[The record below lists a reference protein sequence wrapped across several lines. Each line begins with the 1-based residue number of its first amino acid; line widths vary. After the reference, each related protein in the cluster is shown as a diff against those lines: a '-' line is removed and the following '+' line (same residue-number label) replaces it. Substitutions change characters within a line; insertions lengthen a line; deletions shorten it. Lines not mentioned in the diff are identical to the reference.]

1 MKNVIIIGASGH
13 AKVIIDILEQ
23 VGGHNIV
30 GLVDSF
36 KDRTHSIFG
45 YQVLGTEDDLPELI
59 KTYNI
64 DGGII
69 AIGDNY
75 SRHWIH
81 QKIMSIVPNFQFVS
95 AIHPSCIIGKEVA
108 IGSGVVMLPGVVV
121 NAEAK
126 IGNQCIIN
134 TKSSVGHECI
144 LDDFSSLSPGVTLG
158 GNVHIGYASAIGLG
172 ANVIESVSIGEFS
185 VIGAG
190 SLVNKPI
197 GDRILAYGV
206 PAKEVRFR
214 EKNEP
219 YLGSPYKYKIRV

>member
-45 YQVLGTEDDLPELI
+45 YQVLGTEDDLPQLI
-59 KTYNI
+59 KTHNI
-64 DGGII
+64 EAGII

-81 QKIMSIVPNFQFVS
+81 QKITSLAPGFQYIS
-95 AIHPSCIIGKEVA
+95 AIHPSCIIGKEVS

-121 NAEAK
+121 NADAK

-134 TKSSVGHECI
+134 TKSSVGHESI
-144 LDDFSSLSPGVTLG
+144 MEDFSSLSPGVTIG
-158 GNVHIGYASAIGLG
+158 GNVRIGYCSAICLG
-172 ANVIESVSIGEFS
+172 VNVIESISIGNHS

-197 GDRILAYGV
+197 DDQVLAYGT
-206 PAKEVRFR
+206 PAKPIRFR

-219 YLGSPYKYKIRV
+219 YLGSPYKYKLKV